1 MMRASICLLS
11 LFAALASSAPAQSD
25 IGCAGPT
32 LGYVLQPGVGVRPVV
47 GIPGSA
53 RIADPLPVGIEI
65 SSIAVSPELNFI
77 LDLSALGGRL
87 RALALND
94 GASSVLVAIDEGL
107 FRLTELSQGP
117 AWVFDGGEPRVVFV
131 PAALEGGP
139 GGAQ

>member
-1 MMRASICLLS
+1 MLRASICLLS

-53 RIADPLPVGIEI
+53 RIADPLPIGIEI
-65 SSIAVSPELNFI
+65 SSIAVCPQMNFI
-77 LDLSALGGRL
+77 L
-87 RALALND
+87 
-94 GASSVLVAIDEGL
+94 EG
-107 FRLTELSQGP
+107 
-117 AWVFDGGEPRVVFV
+117 GGEPRVVFV